1 MDIPIYPSENFSP
14 QKIGGADVAE
24 SLIENNNV
32 SKVTKLPVQNS
43 APTSSSALSVSD
55 ISSTVSESTSETS
68 ADGDILNS
76 KDTDTATNSVSE
88 ASALIS
94 STQKRHLPKRILSIS
109 LTFILIMFSLI
120 PIYHTADSLKKNF
133 STLSF
138 ASIIHFLFS
147 APEAEFFVS
156 NTISNSEISYS
167 QDDIMHLPF
176 SERLQTYETSSGKVP
191 HNIDINSVYSYTS
204 ADIPSNCSPIRAVD
218 LSVKK
223 NFGLSASN
231 QTDYDVD
238 LNVFAEA
245 SLSFNSNSASEIIYG
260 NDAPRILI
268 VHTHGTESYAENDG
282 LYYASNDNCR
292 TKDTS
297 RNVVAVGAVMAEYF
311 NRNGIPTIH
320 CTEMFDAES
329 YNKAYSYSE
338 AAIREYTSI
347 YPSIEF
353 VFDVHR
359 DSLVRSDMTK
369 LRPVTVVDGKLTAQY
384 MCVIGTDERA
394 GTHTYWKDN
403 LTFACHLQKALNI
416 RSESLTRRMSLRS
429 ASYNQKYARG
439 SLLFEIG
446 SCGNTLEEAKNCAL
460 IVAEEIT
467 KIIKEQ

>member
-14 QKIGGADVAE
+14 QKADSADVTE
-24 SLIENNNV
+24 SLIESNNC
-32 SKVTKLPVQNS
+32 SGVTKLPVQNS
-43 APTSSSALSVSD
+43 APTSSSALSATDVNSA
-55 ISSTVSESTSETS
+55 VSESTSET
-68 ADGDILNS
+68 DDDIFKS
-76 KDTDTATNSVSE
+76 KNTG
-88 ASALIS
+88 
-94 STQKRHLPKRILSIS
+94 TQKRRLPKRILSFS

-120 PIYHTADSLKKNF
+120 PIYHTADSLNKKISNF
-133 STLSF
+133 SF

-147 APEAEFFVS
+147 APEAKFFVS
-156 NTISNSEISYS
+156 NTNSEITSS
-167 QDDIMHLPF
+167 QDDIMRLPF
-176 SERLQTYETSSGKVP
+176 SERIQTYETSFEKYSC
-191 HNIDINSVYSYTS
+191 NIDINSIYSYTS

-218 LSVKK
+218 LSVKN

-231 QTDYDVD
+231 QTNYDVD

-245 SLSFNSNSASEIIYG
+245 SLSFNSASEIIYG

-311 NRNGIPTIH
+311 NSNGIPTIH

-384 MCVIGTDERA
+384 MCVIGTDEKA